1 MLPPLIYRVLNS
13 EADSEQ
19 AYILACQLVLPAGM
33 VGLMVAAMASATAS
47 MATTRLNVF
56 AGAFTSEVYHR
67 IINQAASEKRLVFVG
82 RAATI
87 ILGCVVLSGAL
98 LIPKY
103 GYTSFLISINALLNG
118 PLMLPTIWGL
128 FSRKIGLGAVWAT
141 ILAGFLTA
149 FIVKFGLSNEGFLN
163 GVEALRPLVDL
174 IAANNRIVDLIAGIV
189 LPLIILV
196 TLELRSD
203 GEHPGWQRVLAKKQV
218 FRQATTLKSSTL
230 PGKMVVVSLAVIAV
244 VMFVLSFINR
254 EESGLLIAFAIVLG
268 CISGA
273 IYIPIRRTEKF
284 GPN

>member
-1 MLPPLIYRVLNS
+1 M
-13 EADSEQ
+13 
-19 AYILACQLVLPAGM
+19 
-33 VGLMVAAMASATAS
+33 
-47 MATTRLNVF
+47 
-56 AGAFTSEVYHR
+56 
-67 IINQAASEKRLVFVG
+67 
-82 RAATI
+82 
-87 ILGCVVLSGAL
+87 
-98 LIPKY
+98 
-103 GYTSFLISINALLNG
+103 
-118 PLMLPTIWGL
+118 
-128 FSRKIGLGAVWAT
+128 
-141 ILAGFLTA
+141 
-149 FIVKFGLSNEGFLN
+149 
-163 GVEALRPLVDL
+163 DL

>member
-1 MLPPLIYRVLNS
+1 
-13 EADSEQ
+13 
-19 AYILACQLVLPAGM
+19 
-33 VGLMVAAMASATAS
+33 MVAAMASATAS